1 MEESV
6 FMKKRKGNLLHRMM
20 ALMLSAVL
28 TAVTALGTAPVNVL
42 AQESAGGITGRR
54 RVSAAM
60 K

>member
-20 ALMLSAVL
+20 ALLLSAVL

-42 AQESAGGITGRR
+42 AQESAGGG
-54 RVSAAM
+54 V
-60 K
+60 